1 MSNLQLEW
9 SETELLETDP
19 VVEPLVAAGRRCHGG
34 FDAQGT
40 YRSPRTRF
48 RLAAIDAWQE
58 HHREQ
63 FDCDLVHAPLDTWP
77 ESYPN
82 VAQAKFLLREGVAGP
97 IVTTLTRIGTVEGFG
112 AMIRHA
118 QVGDMQPFFD
128 ESIAGTA
135 TAHLPRGLFEAHAR
149 DEAGFGAEAGHKD
162 MWFAARDVAFQRPI
176 TRDETERMMER
187 MGIAGP
193 GNGGVPDPEVVR
205 RRLEAMRRFP
215 DLDFG
220 LEMLVQR
227 MISILLIEVSAFHT
241 FAWAEAVLSD
251 DDLVAGEGEAARLVS
266 YIRQDESPHVE
277 YLRTALTEMR
287 DRTFVGQSGR
297 HIGGAEVIGTLW
309 DLLLAD
315 SLGPRREQLLRTTLD
330 EVEFAVAANPR
341 RDDILEEF
349 HALGSVRP
357 ARDGTLVDA
366 GSTTTGY

>member
-48 RLAAIDAWQE
+48 RLAAIDAWQK
-58 HHREQ
+58 HHHEQ

-82 VAQAKFLLREGVAGP
+82 VAQAKFLLREGVAG
-97 IVTTLTRIGTVEGFG
+97 
-112 AMIRHA
+112 
-118 QVGDMQPFFD
+118 PFFD

-287 DRTFVGQSGR
+287 DRTFVGESGR

-330 EVEFAVAANPR
+330 EVEFAIAANPR